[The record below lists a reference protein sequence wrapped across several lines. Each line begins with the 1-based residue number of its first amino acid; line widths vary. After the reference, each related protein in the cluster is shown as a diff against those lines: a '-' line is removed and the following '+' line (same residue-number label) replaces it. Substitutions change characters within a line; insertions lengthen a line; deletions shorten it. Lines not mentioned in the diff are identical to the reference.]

1 MDCKGVSLGRS
12 GSKGDGEVEGVDGL
26 GSGGVSGGPLLPF
39 EMVSWTA
46 LGNVNARGVGPS
58 RVMSSMEWWV
68 GKESAR
74 GVGERIAPW
83 EWSYMDM
90 DIVASVCSSIV
101 ACAAER
107 EEEVRECI
115 ELLAKLFIGIGQQ
128 CRCARMRMQK
138 GRRTKGGKDNNETKE
153 RQRKRRSKGQKGDKK
168 LGVEG

>member
-1 MDCKGVSLGRS
+1 MVTNGRHSKLSHRFQGVSLGRS
-12 GSKGDGEVEGVDGL
+12 GSKGEGEVEGVDGL

-46 LGNVNARGVGPS
+46 LGNINARGVGPS

-83 EWSYMDM
+83 EWSYI

-101 ACAAER
+101 ACAAEQ
-107 EEEVRECI
+107 EDVRE
-115 ELLAKLFIGIGQQ
+115 LLKKLFGIGQQ
-128 CRCARMRMQK
+128 CRCANANAKRKAKREK
-138 GRRTKGGKDNNETKE
+138 RRTTKE
-153 RQRKRRSKGQKGDKK
+153 RRSEERKGDKK
-168 LGVEG
+168 LGEEG

>member
-1 MDCKGVSLGRS
+1 MDCKGVPLGRF
-12 GSKGDGEVEGVDGL
+12 GSKGEGEVEGADGL

-39 EMVSWTA
+39 KMVSWTA

-68 GKESAR
+68 GKESAC
-74 GVGERIAPW
+74 GVGERIVRW
-83 EWSYMDM
+83 EWSYIDT

-107 EEEVRECI
+107 EGEVCECV

-128 CRCARMRMQK
+128 CGCARMQMQK
-138 GRRTKGGKDNNETKE
+138 GRRREEKRTTTKE
-153 RQRKRRSKGQKGDKK
+153 RQHKRRSKEQKG
-168 LGVEG
+168 